1 MKLGTTIKAIR
12 QQKKMSIRTLARKTG
27 FNFQSIYHI
36 EREARGISIT
46 KLIAFAKALGV
57 TLDYIVNFNATTE
70 KNKMKIK
77 KSKRGGKRAGA
88 GRKLDGV
95 AKRVTFSMRV
105 LPETKSIIN
114 LRRGPKSAG
123 KYIDEIVKE

>member
-36 EREARGISIT
+36 EREARGI
-46 KLIAFAKALGV
+46 K
-57 TLDYIVNFNATTE
+57 